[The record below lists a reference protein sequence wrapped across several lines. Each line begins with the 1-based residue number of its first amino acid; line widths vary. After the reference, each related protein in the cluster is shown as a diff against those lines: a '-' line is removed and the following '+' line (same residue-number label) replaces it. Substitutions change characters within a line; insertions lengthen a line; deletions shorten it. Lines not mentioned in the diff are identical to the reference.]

1 MTQHEMLAVIRI
13 AEDAHALEPPEGH
26 GGPLTLHC
34 LRVMVGAQS
43 ENLGFQPGFLWNS
56 LLPSIPRLVD
66 KGWLEFCDEEC
77 GANHFMLTDAG
88 RAQLDDWN
96 AKGCVAHSSKA
107 GRKTSRRSGC
117 AAPKVTL
124 QASPYAAKSAA

>member
-1 MTQHEMLAVIRI
+1 MTQHEMLQVIAI
-13 AEDAHALEPPEGH
+13 AEDAHLLDPPAGH

-66 KGWLEFCDEEC
+66 KDWLEFCDEEC
-77 GANHFMLTDAG
+77 GANHFMLTEAG
-88 RAQLDDWN
+88 RAQLAEWN
-96 AKGCVAHSSKA
+96 EKGCASHIGGK
-107 GRKTSRRSGC
+107 GRRTSRRSGC